1 MAQDDGTERFHGV
14 DRATLE
20 MIASGATSA
29 AGAANLDPRN
39 LGRAKAEAIRR
50 DRLYDLEKEQDR
62 RQFETTLD
70 NAASQRA
77 AMRQEFETELAQ
89 RQMDHA
95 TALADKQLAAATAV
109 ATATQRALW
118 AASFAAAG
126 ALIQAAA
133 AVIK

>member
-1 MAQDDGTERFHGV
+1 MAQDEATGRFHGV
-14 DRATLE
+14 GRATLE

-29 AGAANLDPRN
+29 AGAANLDPRD

-50 DRLYDLEKEQDR
+50 DRLYDLEREQDR

-70 NAASQRA
+70 NAAAQREV
-77 AMRQEFETELAQ
+77 MRQEFDAALAQ

-95 TALADKQLAAATAV
+95 TALADKQLDAATAV

-118 AASFAAAG
+118 AAA
-126 ALIQAAA
+126 
-133 AVIK
+133 